1 MKKNF
6 FLSLCTAGIISADQL
21 IKHAVRA
28 VPEGY
33 VFLRLPGLVEL
44 THSTNTGAA
53 FSLFSGNAGWL
64 AMISVILLVVLG
76 VFLYRSLALS
86 PAAQIAFSCLIGG
99 GIGNLIDRVLYGSV
113 TDYIRLIPIRF
124 PVFNLADIAITT
136 SVSALL
142 LMILIGRLEIR
153 TGETHGSNH

>member
-1 MKKNF
+1 
-6 FLSLCTAGIISADQL
+6 
-21 IKHAVRA
+21 
-28 VPEGY
+28 
-33 VFLRLPGLVEL
+33 
-44 THSTNTGAA
+44 
-53 FSLFSGNAGWL
+53 
-64 AMISVILLVVLG
+64 MISVILLVVLG